1 MDTAIGLDNKDS
13 RKKELSREAV
23 IKDYESAKAKN
34 EEAYLMGDVK
44 TSEEYIYDNQKIDAA
59 NIIEKFYTSSV
70 RVISIIKRTKVGMNG
85 LMIEIA
91 KNMTT
96 HNDDAFVLH
105 YKNIKIITGMSN
117 VSWEEELK
125 KTMPDCFRDNI
136 YHHGKLQK
144 IKSKLE
150 NPKDQLF
157 IIDEID
163 CGDKEEQKLHMILKE
178 SGILSIKYMEENNIR
193 FVFVSATIVREL
205 RKLFKWGDKHYN
217 YKMTIPDSYISH
229 KDFLDLGIIKEFYII
244 DNMESAE
251 KWIKTDIID
260 NYKDNYRVHIVR
272 TNEKNK
278 EYILNAC
285 INYDIEFRNHTADEK
300 ISYTDFSKIFVN
312 IKKHMVI
319 AVKGLFRRADLI
331 PNDWKIKI
339 GAVHE
344 MHVQKYNTN
353 AQIQGLVGRMTGY
366 WKKNIIDGH
375 ETGPYRTSV
384 RAIIEYE
391 KFYANPDDLTL
402 SYSVPKDKLFID
414 KIDGIKIE
422 KTKNINIHA
431 RIPIIISVDEDTI
444 AELISKRGKE
454 RIQYVKK
461 LIKNQP
467 DYKKLYDFINNNIVI
482 CQQITNSDA
491 DGSYVKHIVN
501 SVSKSD
507 KREPFSI
514 DVTKKFKEINSW
526 QVFIDNRE
534 NRLCF
539 VLWVVNNELY
549 EDEKVDD

>member
-1 MDTAIGLDNKDS
+1 MDTAIDLNDKDS
-13 RKKELSREAV
+13 RIKELSREAV
-23 IKDYESAKAKN
+23 IKDYESAKTKN

-44 TSEEYIYDNQKIDAA
+44 TSKEYIFDNQKTDAA
-59 NIIEKFYTSSV
+59 NIINKFYTSQV

-105 YKNIKIITGMSN
+105 RDNIKIITGMSN

-163 CGDKEEQKLHMILKE
+163 CGDKEQQKLHIILKE

-205 RKLFKWGDKHYN
+205 RELFKWGDKHYN

-251 KWIKTDIID
+251 KWIKNDIID

-285 INYDIEFRNHTADEK
+285 IKYDVEFKNHTSDEK

-366 WKKNIIDGH
+366 WKKNILEGH
-375 ETGPYRTSV
+375 KTGPYRTSV
-384 RAIIEYE
+384 SAIIEYE
-391 KFYANPDDLTL
+391 KFYANPDDMTV
-402 SYSVPKDKLFID
+402 SCSVPKVKLFIN

-422 KTKNINIHA
+422 ETKEINTCA

-444 AELISKRGKE
+444 TELNSKRGKGKQ
-454 RIQYVKK
+454 QYVKQ

-482 CQQITNSDA
+482 CQQISVPVA
-491 DGSYVKHIVN
+491 DGSYARHITN
-501 SVSKSD
+501 TISKSI
-507 KREPFSI
+507 KKEPFSI
-514 DVTKKFKEINSW
+514 DVKEEFKKINNW
-526 QVFIDNRE
+526 QVFIDKRE

-539 VLWVVNNELY
+539 VLWVIDNELY
-549 EDEKVDD
+549 EDEKIDD